1 MKRLD
6 LPAIAQVDIPDLIV
20 IKVAQTLLVIYFIL
34 VAMSDLF
41 PVPTY
46 LSLKRNDV
54 LMRVAKDTGKDEGI
68 P

>member
-20 IKVAQTLLVIYFIL
+20 IKVAQTLLVIYF
-34 VAMSDLF
+34 MSDLF